1 MRICKGDSRFNT
13 NRKKFTGLYF
23 PTLSAASHTPT
34 ASLRRKSIRIS
45 MHFISTEVT
54 HKSQHQ
60 HGLLSLSFLLSFL
73 PPFLLFFIYLSRS
86 LQFTLFFLLLLLLLA
101 LSIPTLCLTH
111 RSIPNHVCSTDCPTV
126 HLFFPLCSSPGAKR
140 KQLSFPKL

>member
-73 PPFLLFFIYLSRS
+73 PPFFLFFIFIS
-86 LQFTLFFLLLLLLLA
+86 LVLYSSLFFSSSSLA